1 METRSSLNMNSGW
14 NFHPER
20 PFDLELM
27 SRRGIVGSVNASLAG
42 PSPAAAGITGPVT
55 ARVRALL
62 PSLSR
67 TGRRIGEAVLDDP
80 GGIVELT
87 VSDLAAR
94 TGTSVASVVRFC
106 QDLGLRG
113 FGDLKLR
120 LASESAPSPTGG
132 PELEEATTPTGVLA
146 AVLRSSADA
155 LAHAADSVDPGAFG
169 RAVDA
174 VGAAEHL
181 LVVGV
186 GTSAPLAQDAAY
198 RLRGIGLLAE
208 APADAHVQHVSAAL
222 LGPRA
227 VCLAISHTGQTRETL
242 AAVGAAREAGAA
254 TVAVTSFYRSPLTE
268 LCDHALVAGSP
279 ETHHQIEARASRL
292 VHSALL
298 DALHAAVALAHP
310 ERSQAAQQRAAH
322 TIADHRI

>member
-1 METRSSLNMNSGW
+1 MT
-14 NFHPER
+14 
-20 PFDLELM
+20 
-27 SRRGIVGSVNASLAG
+27 ASLAG
-42 PSPAAAGITGPVT
+42 PSSETATAAGAAAGITGPVT

-67 TGRRIGEAVLDDP
+67 TGRRISEAVLADP

-120 LASESAPSPTGG
+120 LASESAPASTDSPS
-132 PELEEATTPTGVLA
+132 LDKATTPTEVLA

-155 LAHAADSVDPGAFG
+155 LANAVHSVDAGAFS
-169 RAVDA
+169 RAIDT

-198 RLRGIGLLAE
+198 RLRSIGLLAE

-227 VCLAISHTGQTRETL
+227 VCMAISHTGQTRETL
-242 AAVGAAREAGAA
+242 AAVGAARDAGAA

-298 DALHAAVALAHP
+298 DALHAAIALAYPNRTHT
-310 ERSQAAQQRAAH
+310 AQQRAAH

>member
-1 METRSSLNMNSGW
+1 
-14 NFHPER
+14 
-20 PFDLELM
+20 M
-27 SRRGIVGSVNASLAG
+27 SDSVTGA
-42 PSPAAAGITGPVT
+42 PPDPAPGVITGPVT

-67 TGRRIGEAVLDDP
+67 TGRRIGAAVMADP

-87 VSDLAAR
+87 VSDLASSS
-94 TGTSVASVVRFC
+94 GTSVASVVRFC
-106 QDLGLRG
+106 QDVGLRG

-120 LASESAPSPTGG
+120 LASEAGSSRAGG
-132 PELEEATTPTGVLA
+132 PVEEASTPSGVLA

-155 LAHAADSVDPGAFG
+155 LSSAIDSVDTDAFA
-169 RAVDA
+169 RTVDT

-198 RLRGIGLLAE
+198 RLRSIGLLAE
-208 APADAHVQHVSAAL
+208 APADPHVQHVGAGL
-222 LGPRA
+222 LTPRA

-242 AAVGAAREAGAA
+242 AAARAARDAGAT
-254 TVAVTSFYRSPLTE
+254 TVGITSFYRSPLTE
-268 LCDHALVAGSP
+268 LCQQTLVAGSS

-298 DALHAAVALAHP
+298 DALHAAVAVAHP
-310 ERSQAAQQRAAH
+310 DRARIAKERAAH

>member
-1 METRSSLNMNSGW
+1 MNTGWKFYPVVFVCLGSMSETVKVVDVST
-14 NFHPER
+14 
-20 PFDLELM
+20 
-27 SRRGIVGSVNASLAG
+27 SVTDTTAPDSDG
-42 PSPAAAGITGPVT
+42 VTGPVT
-55 ARVRALL
+55 ERVRALL

-67 TGRRIGEAVLDDP
+67 TGKVIGDAVMIDP
-80 GGIVELT
+80 GRVVELT
-87 VSDLAAR
+87 VTDLAAN

-120 LASESAPSPTGG
+120 LAAESG
-132 PELEEATTPTGVLA
+132 PPRPHGDPEDAGTPGGVLN
-146 AVLRSSADA
+146 AVLRSSANA
-155 LAHAADSVDPGAFG
+155 LSAAGESVDPDTFA
-169 RAVDA
+169 RVADVL
-174 VGAAEHL
+174 GAAAHL

-198 RLRGIGLLAE
+198 RLRSIGLLAE
-208 APADAHVQHVSAAL
+208 APADVHVQHVSAGL
-222 LGPRA
+222 LQSHA

-242 AAVGAAREAGAA
+242 AAVRAAREAGA
-254 TVAVTSFYRSPLTE
+254 TIVAVTSFYRSPLTE

-298 DALHAAVALAHP
+298 DALHAAISLAHP
-310 ERSQAAQQRAAH
+310 DRARTARDLTAH
-322 TIADHRI
+322 AVADHRI

>member
-1 METRSSLNMNSGW
+1 
-14 NFHPER
+14 
-20 PFDLELM
+20 M
-27 SRRGIVGSVNASLAG
+27 SASLADSSSDG
-42 PSPAAAGITGPVT
+42 LEAGITGPVT

-67 TGRRIGEAVLDDP
+67 TGRRIGETVMADP

-87 VSDLAAR
+87 VSDLAAS

-120 LASESAPSPTGG
+120 LASESGSSGTGG
-132 PELEEATTPTGVLA
+132 PVEEATTPTGVLA

-155 LAHAADSVDPGAFG
+155 LTNVIDSVDATAFT
-169 RAVDA
+169 RAIET
-174 VGAAEHL
+174 VGTAEHL

-198 RLRGIGLLAE
+198 RLRSIGLLAE
-208 APADAHVQHVSAAL
+208 APADAHVQHVSAWL
-222 LGPRA
+222 LKPRA

-242 AAVGAAREAGAA
+242 AAAGAARDAGAT
-254 TVAVTSFYRSPLTE
+254 TVAITSFYRSPLTE
-268 LCDHALVAGSP
+268 LCDQALVAGSP

-292 VHSALL
+292 VHSAVL
-298 DALHAAVALAHP
+298 DALHAAIAMTHP
-310 ERSQAAQQRAAH
+310 DRAQTARQRAAH
-322 TIADHRI
+322 AITDHRM

>member
-1 METRSSLNMNSGW
+1 
-14 NFHPER
+14 
-20 PFDLELM
+20 M
-27 SRRGIVGSVNASLAG
+27 SASLAG
-42 PSPAAAGITGPVT
+42 PSSGTTAHDPASAEITGPVT

-62 PSLSR
+62 PSLTR
-67 TGRRIGEAVLDDP
+67 TGRRIGEAVLAEP
-80 GGIVELT
+80 GGVVEQT
-87 VSDLAAR
+87 VSDLAAS
-94 TGTSVASVVRFC
+94 TATSVASVVRFC

-120 LASESAPSPTGG
+120 LAAETGPSSTGG
-132 PELEEATTPTGVLA
+132 PIEQATTSTGVLA

-155 LAHAADSVDPGAFG
+155 LTTVIDSIDTAAFAQV
-169 RAVDA
+169 VDA

-198 RLRGIGLLAE
+198 RLRSIGLLAE
-208 APADAHVQHVSAAL
+208 APADAHVQHVSAGL
-222 LGPRA
+222 LNDRA

-242 AAVGAAREAGAA
+242 AAARAARAA
-254 TVAVTSFYRSPLTE
+254 SAAVVGITSFYRSPLTE
-268 LCDHALVAGSP
+268 LCHHALVAGST

-298 DALHAAVALAHP
+298 DALHAAIALAHP
-310 ERSQAAQQRAAH
+310 ERARTAQARTGH